1 MRVVLVT
8 VLAVLLSAPTVLAIA
23 PSEMLRDPALE
34 ARAREL
40 GKELRCPKC
49 QNQSLDDSEAG
60 IAVDLRRIVRERLV
74 AGDSDEEVKSYL
86 TARYGDFVLLK
97 PPMKST
103 TWALWFGPLLVVLLG
118 GVVIWRI
125 ARRNKAR
132 LAEMGD
138 DPLDDDFADDAPL
151 NSEGKWESAKR

>member
-1 MRVVLVT
+1 MRGIMLTVLV
-8 VLAVLLSAPTVLAIA
+8 LLLIAPAAQAIA

-34 ARAREL
+34 GRARDL

-74 AGDSDEEVKSYL
+74 AGDTDRQVKDYL
-86 TARYGDFVLLK
+86 TARYGDFVLLE

-103 TWALWFGPLLVVLLG
+103 TWILWYGPLAVILLG

-125 ARRNKAR
+125 AKRNKAR
-132 LAEMGD
+132 LAESGD
-138 DPLDDDFADDAPL
+138 DPDDDIGD
-151 NSEGKWESAKR
+151 GWETAKR